1 MSAFSLSVRIA
12 LLATSIAAMVGAGRA
27 EDRISLNVSLGDVSL
42 NKVAFLVAAD
52 NGIYEKNGLE
62 VHQFITKGAAARI
75 SKSGVNV
82 PEEYVGGNEDE
93 AEISIGGGSPL
104 IVSMTSDAETPQRV
118 ILATTDNTAKFHI
131 IANKDIKG
139 LDDLKGKRLGYS
151 SVGSV
156 SHVMALALLQKKGW
170 SPDTDISLMG
180 EGMGYPQLT
189 SGRVDA
195 FIGSEIY
202 YTMAEKNGAV
212 DLVDLRDFDIPVAG
226 SSVNAL
232 SDWLPNNRE
241 TAMRFVKSTID
252 AYALM
257 KKDKSVAFA
266 AMAKWYNVTDAKQ
279 QEEMYEQ
286 VAAVPEKPY
295 PAVDGIK
302 QVMSLYTYHE
312 LSKHKPEDFYDDSFV
327 KELDQSGYIDK
338 AYGK

>member
-1 MSAFSLSVRIA
+1 
-12 LLATSIAAMVGAGRA
+12 
-27 EDRISLNVSLGDVSL
+27 
-42 NKVAFLVAAD
+42 
-52 NGIYEKNGLE
+52 
-62 VHQFITKGAAARI
+62 
-75 SKSGVNV
+75 
-82 PEEYVGGNEDE
+82 
-93 AEISIGGGSPL
+93 
-104 IVSMTSDAETPQRV
+104 
-118 ILATTDNTAKFHI
+118 
-131 IANKDIKG
+131 
-139 LDDLKGKRLGYS
+139 
-151 SVGSV
+151 
-156 SHVMALALLQKKGW
+156 
-170 SPDTDISLMG
+170 MG
-180 EGMGYPQLT
+180 EGMGYAALT

-202 YTMAEKNGAV
+202 YTMAEKNGV
-212 DLVDLRDFDIPVAG
+212 GGPRRP
-226 SSVNAL
+226 AL
-232 SDWLPNNRE
+232 TSTFPSRAPALMHWRDWLPNNRE